1 MPNLTEIKT
10 ADLLEELTRRQE
22 TQIIVVALPAQAEKT
37 IPQAETPLWL
47 NKKEACAHLKR
58 SYYTLMKYISA
69 GLIEVEGE
77 GRSMMVN
84 VSSFGQMPKRKR
96 LRAI

>member
-10 ADLLEELTRRQE
+10 ADLLEELTRRQSA
-22 TQIIVVALPAQAEKT
+22 QIIVVPLPPQSEKPA
-37 IPQAETPLWL
+37 PQTETPLWL
-47 NKKEACAHLKR
+47 NKKDACAHLKR
-58 SYYTLMKYISA
+58 SYYTIMKYISD